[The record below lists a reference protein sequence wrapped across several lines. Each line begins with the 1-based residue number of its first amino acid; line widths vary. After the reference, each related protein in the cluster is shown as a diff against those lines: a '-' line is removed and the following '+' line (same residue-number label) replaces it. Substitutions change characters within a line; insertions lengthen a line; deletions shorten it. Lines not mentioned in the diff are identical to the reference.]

1 MPLYL
6 QDGALLLSGSQLA
19 ATRSCCCEEEGD
31 KCDFCADSCNFAISV
46 LSPAFVTTLPPCAA
60 DQQNTGTSDAAAFN
74 ECFNG
79 GPPEVI
85 AEVGN
90 PNNLGDRAV
99 VYFVPWDFELP
110 APKRGIPGGPNTNVW
125 AAIRINLELVC
136 FYVPSGVGS
145 NDVVPTWFLELQYV
159 VSVGVGPFFGFVI
172 NYSSSRNITKYSLRP
187 LSSPCK
193 RKGRGDCIENPVN
206 SSNQTRAYPSL
217 PLEITLSSATDGFG
231 EWQQVSDQQAGL
243 SQDVL
248 TPCLEQLLENFTATF
263 RITERPACTTV
274 QCNCGSNL
282 NGLKALFEGKTFTL
296 GTDEIITDGNTTY
309 EHYNEPITGAY
320 QFFKTVYSPGDEN
333 CPVPP
338 SVISLTDLSLTCET
352 DNSVSPAVVR
362 WLTTVTT
369 SCTPVEIVN
378 CEIVPT
384 GFASRLFTA
393 NIPCYEAEDNCT
405 GPVGGTHIPL
415 GSPQDIVEDE
425 DSPFL
430 DPGLPNC
437 GAPNFPDFRIE
448 QACGA

>member
-6 QDGALLLSGSQLA
+6 NAGKLLLNGSQLA

-31 KCDFCADSCNFAISV
+31 SCEECGDYCLYKLEIVSPLPLASPPTPCLPFVVSEQDNNASFCAEQQSRQVSYLDKGYALQGGLRAIYEAAVLGLSNPYQDGSVIDASVELYCVNDLVVGPGVPYSPPKWFAAIS
-46 LSPAFVTTLPPCAA
+46 LRAFLAHSIVTSAT
-60 DQQNTGTSDAAAFN
+60 
-74 ECFNG
+74 
-79 GPPEVI
+79 
-85 AEVGN
+85 
-90 PNNLGDRAV
+90 
-99 VYFVPWDFELP
+99 
-110 APKRGIPGGPNTNVW
+110 
-125 AAIRINLELVC
+125 
-136 FYVPSGVGS
+136 
-145 NDVVPTWFLELQYV
+145 
-159 VSVGVGPFFGFVI
+159 
-172 NYSSSRNITKYSLRP
+172 TKTSLR
-187 LSSPCK
+187 L
-193 RKGRGDCIENPVN
+193 
-206 SSNQTRAYPSL
+206 
-217 PLEITLSSATDGFG
+217 LSSACSRKSNADCSLFDYTAQRTRGYLSTPLEFTVTYSSDGFG
-231 EWQQVSDQQAGL
+231 LWQNEDTYVPPQGDPISCG
-243 SQDVL
+243 
-248 TPCLEQLLENFTATF
+248 TQLADNFSVTF
-263 RITERPACTTV
+263 RITERRACTTV
-274 QCNCGSNL
+274 QCNCDANL
-282 NGLKALFEGKTFTL
+282 NGLKAFFEGKEFTL
-296 GTDEIITDGNTTY
+296 GTDEIITEGNTTY

-369 SCTPVEIVN
+369 SCTPVEIVD
-378 CEIVPT
+378 CEVVPT